1 MVTTQDFPTLELPS
15 LLLQFDS
22 FLLRAMY
29 RVDLPYL
36 LIFCGTTKKEARSF
50 SALSIAVISEVLSKV
65 KQ

>member
-1 MVTTQDFPTLELPS
+1 MVTTQDFPTLERAS

-29 RVDLPYL
+29 KVDLQYL
-36 LIFCGTTKKEARSF
+36 LIFCGTTKKEVGGF
-50 SALSIAVISEVLSKV
+50 SALSIAVISKALSKV